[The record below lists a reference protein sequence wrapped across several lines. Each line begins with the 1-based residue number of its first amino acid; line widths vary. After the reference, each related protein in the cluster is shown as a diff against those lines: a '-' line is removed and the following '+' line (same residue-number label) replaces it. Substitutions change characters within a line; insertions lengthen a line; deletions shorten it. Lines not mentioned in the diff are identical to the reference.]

1 MSLLFNF
8 IPFGNV
14 LTTFSVCG
22 LLTLCPAQTT
32 APDVALS
39 VTATSTPAVLVVS
52 SVNGRVST
60 TTLDA
65 PYGVSNRLE
74 VHGSGPSA
82 VEEATTTPLTASQA
96 AQMQQDFAREQ
107 SQMQALFAEQQQM
120 FQQLFGEVQ

>member
-22 LLTLCPAQTT
+22 LLALCPATT
-32 APDVALS
+32 SPNVALS

-52 SVNGRVST
+52 SVNGQVST

-65 PYGVSNRLE
+65 PYGISSRLE
-74 VHGSGPSA
+74 VGGSGPSA